1 MTPRNPAHIGPDG
14 KGFFGT
20 VTVGRRGQVAL
31 PAQARR
37 QLGLEPGDQLVVL
50 TDPAQGLALI
60 PLRLLL
66 ERAPNDPL
74 AMLVRSTL
82 GGSAPT
88 GPPPGGPVAPPAP
101 PGEPGAG
108 PPGAPPSATASAPPG
123 APGAPPAAGS
133 ATAYAP
139 PAPPTTSAPTHQEQ
153 S

>member
-88 GPPPGGPVAPPAP
+88 GPPPGGPAAPPAP

-108 PPGAPPSATASAPPG
+108 PQGAPPSAPPA
-123 APGAPPAAGS
+123 APGAPPAAGP

-139 PAPPTTSAPTHQEQ
+139 PAPPATSAPTHQEQ

>member
-1 MTPRNPAHIGPDG
+1 MAPRNPAHIGPDG

-20 VTVGRRGQVAL
+20 VTVGQRGQVAL
-31 PAQARR
+31 PAQARK

-60 PLRLLL
+60 PLCLLL

-88 GPPPGGPVAPPAP
+88 GPPPGGPGAAP
-101 PGEPGAG
+101 PGAG
-108 PPGAPPSATASAPPG
+108 PAGAPPSAPPAATASAPPS
-123 APGAPPAAGS
+123 APSAPPAAGP

>member
-66 ERAPNDPL
+66 ERAPDDPL

-108 PPGAPPSATASAPPG
+108 AAGAPPS
-123 APGAPPAAGS
+123 APGAPPAAGP

>member
-60 PLRLLL
+60 PLCLLL

-88 GPPPGGPVAPPAP
+88 GPPPGGPAAPPAP
-101 PGEPGAG
+101 PGE
-108 PPGAPPSATASAPPG
+108 
-123 APGAPPAAGS
+123 PGAPPAAGS

>member
-31 PAQARR
+31 PAQARK

-60 PLRLLL
+60 PLCLLL

-88 GPPPGGPVAPPAP
+88 GPPPGGPGAAP
-101 PGEPGAG
+101 PGAG
-108 PPGAPPSATASAPPG
+108 PAGAPPVATASAPPS
-123 APGAPPAAGS
+123 APSAPPAAGP

-139 PAPPTTSAPTHQEQ
+139 P
-153 S
+153 

>member
-20 VTVGRRGQVAL
+20 VTVGQRGQVAL
-31 PAQARR
+31 PAQARK

-108 PPGAPPSATASAPPG
+108 AAGAPPS

-139 PAPPTTSAPTHQEQ
+139 PAPPATSAPTHQEQ

>member
-20 VTVGRRGQVAL
+20 VTVGQRGQVAL
-31 PAQARR
+31 PAQARK

-60 PLRLLL
+60 PLCLLL

-88 GPPPGGPVAPPAP
+88 GPPPGGPGAAP
-101 PGEPGAG
+101 PGAG
-108 PPGAPPSATASAPPG
+108 PAGAPPAATASAPP
-123 APGAPPAAGS
+123 AAGP

>member
-88 GPPPGGPVAPPAP
+88 GPPPGGPAAPPAP

-108 PPGAPPSATASAPPG
+108 AAGAPPS

>member
-82 GGSAPT
+82 GGSAPMGT
-88 GPPPGGPVAPPAP
+88 PPGGPGAAP
-101 PGEPGAG
+101 PGESGAG
-108 PPGAPPSATASAPPG
+108 PAGAPPAATASAPPA
-123 APGAPPAAGS
+123 APSAPPPAGP
-133 ATAYAP
+133 ATASAP

>member
-14 KGFFGT
+14 RGFFGT
-20 VTVGRRGQVAL
+20 VTVGQRGQVAL
-31 PAQARR
+31 PAQARK

-60 PLRLLL
+60 VLRLLL
-66 ERAPNDPL
+66 ERASDDPL

-88 GPPPGGPVAPPAP
+88 GPPPGGPGAAP
-101 PGEPGAG
+101 PGESGAG
-108 PPGAPPSATASAPPG
+108 PAGAPPAATASAPPA
-123 APGAPPAAGS
+123 APSAPPPAGL
-133 ATAYAP
+133 ATASAP

>member
-14 KGFFGT
+14 RGFFGT

-31 PAQARR
+31 PAQARK

-66 ERAPNDPL
+66 ERAPDDPL

-82 GGSAPT
+82 GGTAPMGT
-88 GPPPGGPVAPPAP
+88 PPGGPGAAP
-101 PGEPGAG
+101 PGESGAG
-108 PPGAPPSATASAPPG
+108 PAGAPPAATASAPPA
-123 APGAPPAAGS
+123 APSAPPAGGP
-133 ATAYAP
+133 ATASAP

>member
-14 KGFFGT
+14 RGFFGT
-20 VTVGRRGQVAL
+20 VTVGQRGQVAL
-31 PAQARR
+31 PAQARK

-60 PLRLLL
+60 PLCLLL

-88 GPPPGGPVAPPAP
+88 GPPPGGPGAAP
-101 PGEPGAG
+101 PGAG
-108 PPGAPPSATASAPPG
+108 PAGAPPSAPPAATASAPPS
-123 APGAPPAAGS
+123 APSAPPAAGP

>member
-31 PAQARR
+31 PAQARK

-74 AMLVRSTL
+74 AMLVRSPL
-82 GGSAPT
+82 GGTAPMGT
-88 GPPPGGPVAPPAP
+88 PPGGPGAAP
-101 PGEPGAG
+101 PGESGAG
-108 PPGAPPSATASAPPG
+108 PAGAPPAATASAPPA
-123 APGAPPAAGS
+123 APSAPPPAGP
-133 ATAYAP
+133 ATASAP

>member
-88 GPPPGGPVAPPAP
+88 GPPPGGPAAPPAP

-108 PPGAPPSATASAPPG
+108 PQGAPPSAPPA
-123 APGAPPAAGS
+123 APGAPPAAGP

>member
-31 PAQARR
+31 PAQARK

-66 ERAPNDPL
+66 ERAPDDPL

-82 GGSAPT
+82 GGTAPMGT
-88 GPPPGGPVAPPAP
+88 PPGGPGAAP
-101 PGEPGAG
+101 PGESGAG
-108 PPGAPPSATASAPPG
+108 PAGAPPAATASAPPA
-123 APGAPPAAGS
+123 APSAPPPAGP
-133 ATAYAP
+133 ATASAP

>member
-88 GPPPGGPVAPPAP
+88 GPPPGGPAAPPAP
-101 PGEPGAG
+101 PGEPGAA
-108 PPGAPPSATASAPPG
+108 PAGAPPSG
-123 APGAPPAAGS
+123 PGAPPAAGS

-139 PAPPTTSAPTHQEQ
+139 PAPPATSAPTHQEQ